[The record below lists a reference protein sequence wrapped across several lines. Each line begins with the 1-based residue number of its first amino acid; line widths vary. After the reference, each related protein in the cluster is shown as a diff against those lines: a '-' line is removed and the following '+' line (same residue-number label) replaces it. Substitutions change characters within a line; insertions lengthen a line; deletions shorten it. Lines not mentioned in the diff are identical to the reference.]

1 MARLE
6 KRGRG
11 VGGEH
16 GAARHL
22 PRSCSHSIVHE
33 SQLLVNVNFDAGKLC
48 TLDEWHNYGQ
58 LGLINAEGARQ
69 GTLKRRSHIRNGRIW
84 RQMRAAGL

>member
-1 MARLE
+1 MLIFTRE
-6 KRGRG
+6 SSYSGR
-11 VGGEH
+11 V
-16 GAARHL
+16 
-22 PRSCSHSIVHE
+22 
-33 SQLLVNVNFDAGKLC
+33 
-48 TLDEWHNYGQ
+48 WHNYGQ